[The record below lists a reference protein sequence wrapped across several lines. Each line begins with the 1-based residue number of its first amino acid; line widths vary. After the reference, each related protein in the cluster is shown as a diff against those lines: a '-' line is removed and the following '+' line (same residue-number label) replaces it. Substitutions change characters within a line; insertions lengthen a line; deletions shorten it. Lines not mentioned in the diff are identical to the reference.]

1 MLGEQL
7 VGAGLLHPEKLAEA
21 RLHQE
26 LTGKDLVEALL
37 TLRLVPERDL
47 LRVLAQHHQ
56 LQYLTTEKI
65 SQLKVSDEVLD
76 QLKVRVAESMGVMPI
91 RRNPDG
97 TLWLLGSGPLT
108 EEGVERLKRECGVKK
123 VNVILARPG
132 SIRAAIRR
140 HYYRDLDA
148 FTQMDGG
155 MDPEPMATQ
164 PAMAAVVHDEEH
176 TQTPASDPREN
187 TDPHHV
193 LTHVATSVTSV
204 APPLPWRRDVSG
216 SYTIVEG
223 PTDPRRGATGVTQ
236 AVALGLD
243 DGDGE
248 ITRKVKLAIS
258 DAQQASE
265 RENQRLRVALSLSA
279 AMGQIHKLEDVVR
292 ELLVALLDLLPAD
305 GAALALLG
313 EQGKPILVETLRRDT
328 GGAFQVS
335 ATLLA
340 AALGAKLP
348 VLSGNIASDPKW
360 QGEATLIAR
369 GVRSVMISALRSR
382 DGRASGA
389 LYVEARDQN
398 AFGPDASE
406 QLRLVA
412 QVGGAA
418 IDHVNLVLRLE
429 AQSRLRA
436 IHERFLSGQRA
447 LAASMSAPAF
457 DLRPRSLEGT
467 LLVVRLTPPLRP
479 RSGEA
484 LAQVFQ
490 RLEAHVDSVSAR
502 LHANGGLVESISR
515 GEVSALFGGPESHD
529 HHAENALSAAL
540 EIFSLTGTD
549 QRTLPCAMGVA
560 SGPMMAGGAGRG
572 GQLQYAV
579 LGEPVELARALAGSA
594 ASLDLHASEAVEQTA
609 AGFHKWEPLKAG
621 VALGGELRP
630 AFKLVWR

>member
-7 VGAGLLHPEKLAEA
+7 VGAGLLHPDKLAEA
-21 RLHQE
+21 KLHQE

-37 TLRLVPERDL
+37 TLNLVPERDL

-65 SQLKVSDEVLD
+65 RDLKVTDELLD
-76 QLKVRVAESMGVMPI
+76 QVKVRVAESMAVMPI

-97 TLWLLGSGPLT
+97 TLWLLGNGPIPD
-108 EEGVERLKRECGVKK
+108 EVVERLKRECGAKK
-123 VNVILARPG
+123 VNVILARPA

-140 HYYRDLDA
+140 HYYRDPDA
-148 FTQMDGG
+148 FSQMNDVG
-155 MDPEPMATQ
+155 MDFEPGATQ
-164 PAMAAVVHDEEH
+164 PAMAAVVVPEE
-176 TQTPASDPREN
+176 QTLARSDPREN
-187 TDPHHV
+187 TDPHH
-193 LTHVATSVTSV
+193 LMTAVATSVTTV
-204 APPLPWRRDVSG
+204 APPAPPASSRRDVSG

-223 PTDPRRGATGVTQ
+223 PTDRQHGVTQ
-236 AVALGLD
+236 AVVLG

-258 DAQQASE
+258 DAQQALE

-305 GAALALLG
+305 GGALALLG

-340 AALGAKLP
+340 AALGAKVP
-348 VLSGNIASDPKW
+348 VVSGNIAADPKW
-360 QGEATLIAR
+360 QAEATLIAR
-369 GVRSVMISALRSR
+369 GVRSVMIAALRSR
-382 DGRASGA
+382 DGRPCGA
-389 LYVEARDQN
+389 LYAEARDQN

-406 QLRLVA
+406 QLRMVA

-418 IDHVNLVLRLE
+418 IDHVNMVLRLE

-436 IHERFLSGQRA
+436 VHERFLPGQRA
-447 LAASMSAPAF
+447 LAASLASPAF
-457 DLRPRSLEGT
+457 DLRPRSVDGT
-467 LLVVRLTPPLRP
+467 FLVVRVTPPLRP

-484 LAQVFQ
+484 VAQLFQ
-490 RLEAHVDSVSAR
+490 RMEVHVESVSAR
-502 LHANGGLVESISR
+502 IHAHGGLVESVSR

-529 HHAENALSAAL
+529 HHAESALSAAL
-540 EIFSLTGTD
+540 EIFSLTGSD
-549 QRTLPCAMGVA
+549 GRTLPCSMGVA
-560 SGPMMAGGAGRG
+560 SGSMLAGGAGRG
-572 GQLQYAV
+572 GLMQYAV
-579 LGEPVELARALAGSA
+579 LGEPVELARVLAASA

-630 AFKLVWR
+630 AVKLVWR